1 MANILKHKQ
10 SSVAGK
16 VPATTDLALGEL
28 AINTRDGKLYLKKNV
43 SGTESIVDVT
53 GGGIAPATATSLG
66 GVKGF
71 TNMTVT
77 GDGSLSMSQANVFS
91 ALGFTPAS
99 TVAPQFTGYAQFL
112 SGFGAIHNNGGGYA
126 VRVVSNSAN
135 NYGAIQWVNNAGTND
150 WGYLTM
156 RGANTFVW
164 QTANGGDGLG
174 NYASFNINGGPV
186 YIRDITAGGGEASDW
201 PVPSLSIASFDD
213 YSSSTYLSFQLRDDG
228 NYATGAGFWNFR
240 LQNVASKTVS
250 DSATHLELTGPG
262 NLRMLAGSS
271 GGVLMTNGATSWSS
285 WSDENLKEIIE
296 PITGAVQKVRTLRT
310 VIGRYKKDDETVRRP
325 FLIAQDV
332 QKVLPEAV
340 SISTLFDDPDPENH
354 RAPVNSADYLA
365 LSYSDTIPLLVA
377 AINELSK
384 TVDDLTA
391 EVAALKSAA

>member
-43 SGTESIVDVT
+43 SGTETIVDVT
-53 GGGIAPATATSLG
+53 GGGITPATGTNLG

-71 TNMTVT
+71 TNLTVAT
-77 GDGSLSMSQANVFS
+77 DGALSLTQANVGS
-91 ALGFTPAS
+91 ALGYTPAS
-99 TVAPQFTGYAQFL
+99 LVAPQFTGYPQFL
-112 SGFGAIHNNGGGYA
+112 NGFGAVHNNTGGYA
-126 VRVVSNSAN
+126 MRVVSNSAN
-135 NYGAIQWVNNAGTND
+135 NYGAIQWTNNAGTVD

-164 QTANGGDGLG
+164 QTASGGDGVA
-174 NYASFNINGGPV
+174 NHASFNLNGGPV

-201 PVPSLSIASFDD
+201 PAPSLSIASFDD

-228 NYATGAGFWNFR
+228 NYTTGAGFWNFR

-250 DSATHLELTGPG
+250 DSETHLELTGPG
-262 NLRMLAGSS
+262 NLRMLAGAS

-296 PITGAVQKVRTLRT
+296 PITNAVQKVGTLRT
-310 VIGRYKKDDETVRRP
+310 VIGRYKKDDNSVRRP

-332 QKVLPEAV
+332 EKVLPEAV
-340 SISTLFDDPDPENH
+340 SVSTLFDEPDPENP

-377 AINELSK
+377 AIKELSQ
-384 TVDDLTA
+384 TVDDLKS